1 MISEVLTQLELE
13 VNNKL
18 FQLGLQDWKVL
29 FAVEGLTKGGKVKK
43 GFTVTIITPYNLEPV
58 NWNAWSGG
66 ESQRLRLA
74 GSLGIADLITSRC
87 PYVPTFE
94 VFDEPSSYL
103 SEANHFFIGYFGGSC
118 AIDE

>member
-1 MISEVLTQLELE
+1 M
-13 VNNKL
+13 
-18 FQLGLQDWKVL
+18 
-29 FAVEGLTKGGKVKK
+29 
-43 GFTVTIITPYNLEPV
+43 EPV

-103 SEANHFFIGYFGGSC
+103 SEAGITSLLDILADRARLMNKQIFL
-118 AIDE
+118 IDHRRLDSTKFDGVISVVKTHDGVEVNTTYA